1 MMENEP
7 FKTDLDWSED
17 CDRLRK
23 IAIKNPEKV
32 TKDNIFLYFTKL
44 RLVAKNVSTYAFIL
58 SGCLFFLSMLL
69 NVL

>member
-1 MMENEP
+1 MESIQSLLEMMENEP

-44 RLVAKNVSTYAFIL
+44 RLVAKNVSTCVHLYY
-58 SGCLFFLSMLL
+58 
-69 NVL
+69 